1 MKKNNSMKRLAT
13 MILIIILS
21 GISFEKNEE
30 TNQVGFHKR
39 GLQLVKATNDDS
51 SSENNY
57 EKLLDNHESSL
68 TEKQDNLDFQEI
80 EKIAGDY
87 LTNSMNYNGAPFV
100 ELFEKS
106 PGESSEEYL
115 ERLKSLDYQN
125 WLKEIGYSDLLK
137 VEEEFYTIDYRGVAT
152 DEDLATQEN
161 FQNHLKQSEISDH
174 TEDIHRQII
183 QKHLDNSDG
192 IYDKDIRY
200 DTIQLQYNFLK
211 KSLKYKGSPF
221 LEFIS
226 RKEKETDYEYLTRLT
241 TLSETP
247 YELSQEESSS
257 LYRLMPSNQIINQY
271 EKWLIE
277 EKGYQIRSDGK
288 FVPSR
293 QLDGSEVST
302 NINVDQLWE
311 NYFDYNKTHLEIL
324 QDSISNKKT
333 YYVEQNN
340 FIATSLKEI
349 RGSLEPET
357 TTIQVSTDGR
367 IGVLPKEFM
376 TNIEDTEITVL
387 SPNAY
392 DIWTN
397 ERQELFQR
405 TFHTWSQEINVSFGT
420 VDINNPGE
428 YYGLSIPDELFTHM
442 SIDGIPQSI
451 VYDKQIYQ
459 GLLADYYLVLQIRLS
474 YSSFSDHEP
483 QLYLMTVKSDG
494 KPIVLFGEPEQ
505 TEGGTTLINFQKTSE
520 TSLQKGWEE
529 VFKN

>member
-1 MKKNNSMKRLAT
+1 MSRL
-13 MILIIILS
+13 
-21 GISFEKNEE
+21 
-30 TNQVGFHKR
+30 Q
-39 GLQLVKATNDDS
+39 
-51 SSENNY
+51 
-57 EKLLDNHESSL
+57 KLN
-68 TEKQDNLDFQEI
+68 
-80 EKIAGDY
+80 
-87 LTNSMNYNGAPFV
+87 
-100 ELFEKS
+100 
-106 PGESSEEYL
+106 
-115 ERLKSLDYQN
+115 
-125 WLKEIGYSDLLK
+125 
-137 VEEEFYTIDYRGVAT
+137 
-152 DEDLATQEN
+152 
-161 FQNHLKQSEISDH
+161 
-174 TEDIHRQII
+174 
-183 QKHLDNSDG
+183 
-192 IYDKDIRY
+192 
-200 DTIQLQYNFLK
+200 
-211 KSLKYKGSPF
+211 
-221 LEFIS
+221 
-226 RKEKETDYEYLTRLT
+226 
-241 TLSETP
+241 ETP
-247 YELSQEESSS
+247 YELSHEKTAILNS
-257 LYRLMPSNQIINQY
+257 LIPNDQIINQY

-376 TNIEDTEITVL
+376 TDIEDTEITVL

>member
-1 MKKNNSMKRLAT
+1 MSRL
-13 MILIIILS
+13 
-21 GISFEKNEE
+21 
-30 TNQVGFHKR
+30 Q
-39 GLQLVKATNDDS
+39 
-51 SSENNY
+51 
-57 EKLLDNHESSL
+57 KLN
-68 TEKQDNLDFQEI
+68 
-80 EKIAGDY
+80 
-87 LTNSMNYNGAPFV
+87 
-100 ELFEKS
+100 
-106 PGESSEEYL
+106 
-115 ERLKSLDYQN
+115 
-125 WLKEIGYSDLLK
+125 
-137 VEEEFYTIDYRGVAT
+137 
-152 DEDLATQEN
+152 
-161 FQNHLKQSEISDH
+161 
-174 TEDIHRQII
+174 
-183 QKHLDNSDG
+183 
-192 IYDKDIRY
+192 
-200 DTIQLQYNFLK
+200 
-211 KSLKYKGSPF
+211 
-221 LEFIS
+221 
-226 RKEKETDYEYLTRLT
+226 
-241 TLSETP
+241 ETP
-247 YELSQEESSS
+247 YELSHEKTAILNS
-257 LYRLMPSNQIINQY
+257 LIPNDQIINQY

-367 IGVLPKEFM
+367 IGVLPREFM
-376 TNIEDTEITVL
+376 TDIEDTEITVL

-459 GLLADYYLVLQIRLS
+459 GLLADYYLILQIRLS

>member
-1 MKKNNSMKRLAT
+1 MSRL
-13 MILIIILS
+13 
-21 GISFEKNEE
+21 
-30 TNQVGFHKR
+30 Q
-39 GLQLVKATNDDS
+39 
-51 SSENNY
+51 
-57 EKLLDNHESSL
+57 KLN
-68 TEKQDNLDFQEI
+68 
-80 EKIAGDY
+80 
-87 LTNSMNYNGAPFV
+87 
-100 ELFEKS
+100 
-106 PGESSEEYL
+106 
-115 ERLKSLDYQN
+115 
-125 WLKEIGYSDLLK
+125 
-137 VEEEFYTIDYRGVAT
+137 
-152 DEDLATQEN
+152 
-161 FQNHLKQSEISDH
+161 
-174 TEDIHRQII
+174 
-183 QKHLDNSDG
+183 
-192 IYDKDIRY
+192 
-200 DTIQLQYNFLK
+200 
-211 KSLKYKGSPF
+211 
-221 LEFIS
+221 
-226 RKEKETDYEYLTRLT
+226 
-241 TLSETP
+241 ETP
-247 YELSQEESSS
+247 YELSHEKTAILNS
-257 LYRLMPSNQIINQY
+257 LIPNDQIINQY

-376 TNIEDTEITVL
+376 TDIEDTEITVL

-405 TFHTWSQEINVSFGT
+405 TFHTKSQEINVSFGT

-451 VYDKQIYQ
+451 VYDK
-459 GLLADYYLVLQIRLS
+459 
-474 YSSFSDHEP
+474 
-483 QLYLMTVKSDG
+483 
-494 KPIVLFGEPEQ
+494 
-505 TEGGTTLINFQKTSE
+505 
-520 TSLQKGWEE
+520 
-529 VFKN
+529 